1 MSGTLP
7 VNNFSKVTIKNNTP
21 TATSISISG
30 RRQSKQ
36 LAAQYWTLDCDFTTL
51 DRNEVAQVMAF
62 LNKQNNSLLSFDVVI
77 PQYSRP
83 NGTIKTVYGTA
94 DSTISVAANAAIGA
108 TSVSMNCDVLRPS
121 NFVSAG
127 TTATAAFKA
136 GDFVKF
142 TNHDKMYQV
151 TDNATVDSSGNFT
164 LNIFPGLFSAVTTTE
179 NLYYYDVPFTVFN
192 QNSTQEY
199 ELGIGDTAG
208 LTLKL
213 HEAL

>member
-30 RRQSKQ
+30 KRQSKQ
-36 LAAQYWTLDCDFTTL
+36 LAAQYWTLDCEYTTL
-51 DRNEVAQVMAF
+51 DRSEIAQIMAF
-62 LNKQNNSLLSFDVVI
+62 LNKQNNSLLSFNVVV

-94 DSTISVAANAAIGA
+94 DSTISVAGNAAIGA
-108 TSVSMNCDVLRPS
+108 TTVSMNCDVLRPS

-127 TTATAAFKA
+127 TTATGAFKA
-136 GDFVKF
+136 GDFIKF
-142 TNHDKMYQV
+142 TDHDKMYQL
-151 TDNATVDSSGNFT
+151 TEDATVDSSGNLT
-164 LNIFPGLFSAVTTTE
+164 LNIFPGLYSAVTTSD

-192 QNSTQEY
+192 LSATQEY
-199 ELGIGDTAG
+199 ELGIGDTAM

-213 HEAL
+213 QEAI